1 MKKLVS
7 LTLLLFLLISSSSV
21 YARSIDT
28 EIQEFMDSPAP
39 DFSEL
44 SKEHGSKTINEF
56 DAIIEKETISE
67 LRYSYSD
74 KYDETLEFKKEI
86 INLSKNSRNELEQM
100 NFNDRQIDAI
110 LSTKGLS
117 ADKVSNDVA
126 RRASANFQ
134 FNMYKNRFEY
144 GDYAVVDAYWAWE
157 SSPIWAGKDTVVFG
171 FSDGFTVNVDRTVM
185 KVTYRDLDGNY
196 KGEQYYSP
204 SGLVQG
210 SRFDFEQS
218 YAPGALRS
226 LSSGKVYLV
235 IDNRENKDYVEVEGL
250 YTHNYIGFSPSF
262 SIGSSGASIG
272 FTPSSK
278 SKEMGRDY
286 ILIR

>member
-7 LTLLLFLLISSSSV
+7 LTLLLFLLISLSGV

-28 EIQEFMDSPAP
+28 EIQEFMDFPAQ

-44 SKEHGSKTINEF
+44 SKEDGSKTINEF
-56 DAIIEKETISE
+56 DAIIEKDIISE

-74 KYDETLEFKKEI
+74 KHDETFKFKQEI
-86 INLSKNSRNELEQM
+86 INLSKNSRNELERM

-126 RRASANFQ
+126 RRASANFR

-157 SSPIWAGKDTVVFG
+157 SSPVSAGKDTVVFG
-171 FSDGFTVNVDRTVM
+171 FSDGFTANLDRTVM

-196 KGEQYYSP
+196 KGERYSYP
-204 SGLVQG
+204 NGLVQG
-210 SRFDFEQS
+210 LRFDFEQS

-235 IDNRENKDYVEVEGL
+235 IDNRENKGYVEVEGL
-250 YTHNYIGFSPSF
+250 YTNNYLGFSPSF
-262 SIGSSGASIG
+262 SIGGNVSIG
-272 FTPSSK
+272 FTPSWK

-286 ILIR
+286 ILMR

>member
-7 LTLLLFLLISSSSV
+7 LTLLLFVLISSSSV

-28 EIQEFMDSPAP
+28 QIQEFMDSPAP

-44 SKEHGSKTINEF
+44 SKANGSKIINEF
-56 DAIIEKETISE
+56 DAIIEKEIISE

-74 KYDETLEFKKEI
+74 KHDETLKFKQEI
-86 INLSKNSRNELEQM
+86 INLSNSSRNELEKM

-126 RRASANFQ
+126 RRASANFR

-157 SSPIWAGKDTVVFG
+157 SAPVWAGKDTVVFG
-171 FSDGFTVNVDRTVM
+171 FSDGFTANLDRTVM

-204 SGLVQG
+204 NGLVQG
-210 SRFDFEQS
+210 LRFDFEQS
-218 YAPGALRS
+218 YGPGGLRS

-235 IDNRENKDYVEVEGL
+235 IDNRENKDYVEVHGKYL
-250 YTHNYIGFSPSF
+250 HNYLGVLPSINISGSGLVSIGFSQN
-262 SIGSSGASIG
+262 
-272 FTPSSK
+272 TR
-278 SKEMGRDY
+278 EMGDGY
-286 ILIR
+286 IVMP

>member
-1 MKKLVS
+1 MKKLLS
-7 LTLLLFLLISSSSV
+7 LTILVFVLISSSSV

-44 SKEHGSKTINEF
+44 SKSHGSKTINEF

-67 LRYSYSD
+67 LRYSD
-74 KYDETLEFKKEI
+74 KCNETLEFKKEI

-110 LSTKGLS
+110 LSTRGLS

-126 RRASANFQ
+126 RRASANFR

-157 SSPIWAGKDTVVFG
+157 SSPIWAGKDTVVFA
-171 FSDGFTVNVDRTVM
+171 FSDWFTVNLNRTVM

-196 KGEQYYSP
+196 KGEQYYDP
-204 SGLVQG
+204 SGLVRG

-226 LSSGKVYLV
+226 LSSGKIYLV

-262 SIGSSGASIG
+262 SIGRGVSIG
-272 FTPSSK
+272 FTPSLK

-286 ILIR
+286 ILMR

>member
-1 MKKLVS
+1 MKNLVS

-44 SKEHGSKTINEF
+44 SKEHGSKIINEF
-56 DAIIEKETISE
+56 DAIIEKEIISE

-144 GDYAVVDAYWAWE
+144 GDYAVVDAYWARE
-157 SSPIWAGKDTVVFG
+157 SSPVSAGKDTVVFG
-171 FSDGFTVNVDRTVM
+171 FSDGFTANLDRTVM

-204 SGLVQG
+204 NGLVQG
-210 SRFDFEQS
+210 LRFDFEQS

-235 IDNRENKDYVEVEGL
+235 IDNRENKDYVEVHGKYL
-250 YTHNYIGFSPSF
+250 HNYLGFSPSIY
-262 SIGSSGASIG
+262 IGSNISIG
-272 FTPSSK
+272 FTPSWK

-286 ILIR
+286 ILMR

>member
-1 MKKLVS
+1 MKNLVS

-21 YARSIDT
+21 YARSRDT

-56 DAIIEKETISE
+56 DAIIEKEIISE

-74 KYDETLEFKKEI
+74 NHDETLYFKQEI
-86 INLSKNSRNELEQM
+86 INLSNNSRNELEKM
-100 NFNDRQIDAI
+100 NFNYKQIDAI

-157 SSPIWAGKDTVVFG
+157 SSPVSAGKDTVVFG
-171 FSDGFTVNVDRTVM
+171 FSDGFTANLDRTVM

-204 SGLVQG
+204 NGLVQG
-210 SRFDFEQS
+210 LRFDFEQS

-235 IDNRENKDYVEVEGL
+235 IDNRENKDYVEVHGKYL
-250 YTHNYIGFSPSF
+250 HNYLGFSPSIY
-262 SIGSSGASIG
+262 IGSNISIG
-272 FTPSSK
+272 FTPSWK

-286 ILIR
+286 ILMR